1 MNLRFS
7 HKIILLVVASIS
19 VVSLS
24 IIFTTTYFLTQ
35 GMDEET
41 ARALAQREKAVQAR
55 FDNLMRESLS
65 EAYLIASNS
74 AVAEAVARG
83 DTPFLQKIAKDLLE
97 KSSPDF
103 LTITNDKGV
112 ILARGHSPKFG
123 DSGMKQKAVQKALE
137 GQESV
142 GIEEGTVIKLSVR
155 AGCPIMLDGKI
166 VGAVAVGLDLG
177 THNFVDGVKR
187 DMDVECTIFQND
199 ARVSTTIMRDGQ
211 RAIGTKMD
219 NPEVLDT
226 VLTKGKSFEKR
237 NLILGVEYD
246 TAYWPIVTAD
256 GKRGGM
262 LFIGRDRTVM
272 NQTTRE
278 IILSILVSATA
289 VGLIMVVI
297 GALFAR
303 SLARPIV
310 ATAAYAEKVAGGNLD
325 ETLTVT
331 RKDETGV
338 LADSLRKM
346 VQALKTKIADADAQS
361 VKAAEEADRANECR
375 LEAEEAGRRA
385 EEARREGLTMAAGQL
400 EGVAQGIVALS
411 EELARQIEQTDQGA
425 EIQEQRAAE
434 TATAME
440 QMTATVN
447 EVARNASEASLQAE
461 ESRQRALR
469 GADVVSRAGQAI
481 GQVERLAGELE
492 NGMMSLGE
500 EARGIG
506 AIMNI
511 ISDIADQTNL
521 LALNAAIEAAR
532 AGDAGRGFAVVADE
546 VRKLAEKTMSAT
558 KEVGLAIGAIQD
570 GAERNIGM
578 VKQAAEAVKEAAR
591 LSGESG
597 KALGEIV
604 NLAEASSE
612 QVRGIAT
619 AAEEQSAATNQ
630 INAAVAE
637 VSRIAVEI
645 AGGAR
650 DSGSAVTNL
659 AGHSRQLHDI
669 IASFR
674 DGQGDGGRSGETG
687 VPVRTAARPAPGAVK
702 PASPARTALPAKKA
716 GAAPRRALT

>member
-1 MNLRFS
+1 MKLRFS

-19 VVSLS
+19 VVSIS
-24 IIFTTTYFLTQ
+24 IIFTTTYFLTR
-35 GMDEET
+35 GMDAET
-41 ARALAQREKAVQAR
+41 ARALTQREKAAQAR
-55 FDNLMRESLS
+55 LDNLMRESLS
-65 EAYLIASNS
+65 EAYLIASND
-74 AVAEAVARG
+74 AVAQAVAKG
-83 DTPFLQKIAKDLLE
+83 DTPFLQKVAKDLLQ
-97 KSSPDF
+97 KSAPDF
-103 LTITNDKGV
+103 LTITDAKGV
-112 ILARGHSPKFG
+112 ILARGHSAKFG
-123 DSGMKQKAVQKALE
+123 DSGLKQQAVQKALA

-187 DMDVECTIFQND
+187 DMDVECTIFQGD
-199 ARVSTTIMRDGQ
+199 TRVSTTIMRDGK

-219 NPEVLDT
+219 NPEVLET
-226 VLTKGKSFEKR
+226 VLQKGQSFEKR
-237 NLILGVEYD
+237 NAILGADYD
-246 TAYWPIVTAD
+246 TAYWPLVTAD

-262 LFIGRDRTVM
+262 LFIGKDRTVM
-272 NQTTRE
+272 NQTSRE
-278 IILSILVSATA
+278 IILSVLLSATA

-297 GALFAR
+297 GALFTR
-303 SLARPIV
+303 TLTRPIT
-310 ATAAYAEKVAGGNLD
+310 ATAAYAGKVADGNLD
-325 ETLTVT
+325 ETLAVE
-331 RKDETGV
+331 RSDEIGA
-338 LADSLRKM
+338 LANALRKM
-346 VQALKTKIADADAQS
+346 VEALKSKIADADAQS
-361 VKAAEEADRANECR
+361 VKAADEAKRANECR

-385 EEARREGLTMAAGQL
+385 EEARREGLVMAAEKI
-400 EGVAQGIVALS
+400 EGVAEGILALS
-411 EELARQIEQTDQGA
+411 EKLSLQIDQTDQGA
-425 EIQEQRAAE
+425 GVQEQRAAE

-440 QMTATVN
+440 QMTSTVN
-447 EVARNASEASLQAE
+447 EVARNASEASRQAD

-469 GADVVSRAGQAI
+469 GADVVNRAGQAI
-481 GQVERLAGELE
+481 GQVERIAGELE
-492 NGMMSLGE
+492 NGMASLGE

-546 VRKLAEKTMSAT
+546 VRKLAEKTMNAT
-558 KEVGLAIGAIQD
+558 KEVGLAIGAIQE

-578 VKQAAEAVKEAAR
+578 VKEAADAVKEAAR

-604 NLAEASSE
+604 NLADASSE

-619 AAEEQSAATNQ
+619 AAEQQSAASNQ

-637 VSRIAVEI
+637 VSRIAMEI
-645 AGGAR
+645 AEGAR
-650 DSGSAVTNL
+650 DSGAAVSEL
-659 AGHSRQLHDI
+659 SGHSHDLQGI

-674 DGQGDGGRSGETG
+674 
-687 VPVRTAARPAPGAVK
+687 GAD
-702 PASPARTALPAKKA
+702 ARTQAPRPAKKSAIPAA
-716 GAAPRRALT
+716 GPRARITA